1 MVCVASQI
9 ADESGAPSA
18 EGQQPDREPRRAY
31 PLSRHTPIDPT
42 RTTSQAAIATL
53 LGTRQ

>member
-9 ADESGAPSA
+9 ADESGASSA
-18 EGQQPDREPRRAY
+18 EGQQPDRNPRPAY
-31 PLSRHTPIDPT
+31 PLSHHTSIDLA